1 LKLGDLIHLSDKL
14 YGLMVGERLCFAL
27 HGNVFF
33 ELTAERSSSIMT
45 VKFGT
50 ETRADSACDEMFLV
64 S

>member
-1 LKLGDLIHLSDKL
+1 
-14 YGLMVGERLCFAL
+14 MVGERLCFAL

-33 ELTAERSSSIMT
+33 ELTAERSSSIMA